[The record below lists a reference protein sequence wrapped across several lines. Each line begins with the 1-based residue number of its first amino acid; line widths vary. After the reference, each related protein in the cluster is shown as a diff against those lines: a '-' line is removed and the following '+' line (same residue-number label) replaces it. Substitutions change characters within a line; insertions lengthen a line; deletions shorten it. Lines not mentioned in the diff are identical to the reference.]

1 MNRTERATRNIE
13 NAMRLLE
20 RAKEQTENYELNV
33 QIRKLL
39 GGPLK
44 EALKISRNSERSS
57 LDGFVGKTG
66 ITYTR

>member
-1 MNRTERATRNIE
+1 
-13 NAMRLLE
+13 MRLVE